1 MMKRTLL
8 SIATVGALTLGT
20 VQSAHAIGEDGETIL
35 KFLGG
40 IYVIEKI
47 ADHANR
53 NDGRRYERPL
63 TSEEQ
68 RAYEEGVLARE
79 RQEAAERR
87 RRAYECGYSG
97 DC

>member
-1 MMKRTLL
+1 MNKILALT
-8 SIATVGALTLGT
+8 AAGALLAGSI
-20 VQSAHAIGEDGETIL
+20 QSAHAIGEDGETIL

-47 ADHANR
+47 GEHSNK
-53 NDGRRYERPL
+53 NQRRYERPL

-97 DC
+97 KCY